1 MRKLLAQ
8 SEAESSSPLA
18 STTRLSHPL
27 APSLSPTQDTAAAV
41 RAEFHRNREAA
52 RLARERC
59 RGSLERVE
67 RVERVVATPERAPE
81 RPRVVVTPE
90 RVPERPVDR
99 REEVKRKSRE
109 QKEALEALKEMIFM

>member
-8 SEAESSSPLA
+8 SEAESSPLA

-59 RGSLERVE
+59 RGSLE